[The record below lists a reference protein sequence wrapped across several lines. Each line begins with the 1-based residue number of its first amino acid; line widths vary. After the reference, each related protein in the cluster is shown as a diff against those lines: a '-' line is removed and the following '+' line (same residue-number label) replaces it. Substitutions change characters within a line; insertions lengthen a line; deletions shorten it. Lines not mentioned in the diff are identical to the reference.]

1 MKRNRATLPT
11 FVHSLWMRIISAPAA
26 VKLVGL
32 AVLPVAT
39 IIISA
44 WLYAEIFIF
53 RLLAAS
59 PDITL
64 NAHTLFD
71 LSWRAFLWL
80 GLGALIGIGASVTL
94 TWVLIRQLGGLVK
107 TMERIEAGDLTARS
121 PVWSQDEIGQVQAAF
136 NTMVNG
142 LQQSRDDL
150 MKNQRELES
159 LDAENQR
166 LIGELRDKETELR
179 FALRRAVDVQEEER
193 KRIARELHDEIGQ
206 ALTSILI
213 RLKSLQNITN
223 LDVMTDRLDGIRYLA
238 SQTIEEMRR
247 LSMDLRPAALDN
259 LGILP
264 ALRWHIGQ
272 SMEQNQIEIQFTA
285 PERMERLPPE
295 VEIVLYRVAQEGLN
309 NAIRHSQAKHIEVK
323 LEHTPRFVWL
333 SVSDDG
339 QGFDADG
346 LHRGLG
352 LVGIRER
359 VTLLNGQC
367 GIESQR
373 GSGARLWVEIPL
385 TEANP
390 AHA

>member
-359 VTLLNGQC
+359 VTLLKGQC

>member
-1 MKRNRATLPT
+1 
-11 FVHSLWMRIISAPAA
+11 MRIISAPAA

-359 VTLLNGQC
+359 VTLLKGQC

>member
-1 MKRNRATLPT
+1 
-11 FVHSLWMRIISAPAA
+11 
-26 VKLVGL
+26 
-32 AVLPVAT
+32 
-39 IIISA
+39 
-44 WLYAEIFIF
+44 
-53 RLLAAS
+53 
-59 PDITL
+59 
-64 NAHTLFD
+64 
-71 LSWRAFLWL
+71 
-80 GLGALIGIGASVTL
+80 
-94 TWVLIRQLGGLVK
+94 
-107 TMERIEAGDLTARS
+107 
-121 PVWSQDEIGQVQAAF
+121 
-136 NTMVNG
+136 
-142 LQQSRDDL
+142 
-150 MKNQRELES
+150 
-159 LDAENQR
+159 
-166 LIGELRDKETELR
+166 
-179 FALRRAVDVQEEER
+179 
-193 KRIARELHDEIGQ
+193 
-206 ALTSILI
+206 
-213 RLKSLQNITN
+213 
-223 LDVMTDRLDGIRYLA
+223 
-238 SQTIEEMRR
+238 
-247 LSMDLRPAALDN
+247 MDLRPAALDN

-323 LEHTPRFVWL
+323 LEHTPLFVWL

-359 VTLLNGQC
+359 VTLLKGKC

>member
-1 MKRNRATLPT
+1 MKTNRAALPT

-53 RLLAAS
+53 RPLAAS

-64 NAHTLFD
+64 NAQTLFD

-107 TMERIEAGDLTARS
+107 TMGRVETGDMTVRS

-136 NTMVNG
+136 NTMINS

-159 LDAENQR
+159 LDNENTR
-166 LIGELRDKETELR
+166 LIEELREKETELR
-179 FALRRAVDVQEEER
+179 FALRRAVDVQEQER

-213 RLKSLQNITN
+213 RLKSLQNITD

-309 NAIRHSQAKHIEVK
+309 NAIRHSQAKHVEVK
-323 LEHTPRFVWL
+323 LEHTPLFVWL

-359 VTLLNGQC
+359 VDLLKGQC

>member
-223 LDVMTDRLDGIRYLA
+223 LDVMTDRLDGTRYLA

-247 LSMDLRPAALDN
+247 LSMDLRPDALDN

-359 VTLLNGQC
+359 VTLLKGQC

>member
-1 MKRNRATLPT
+1 MKRNRAALPT
-11 FVHSLWMRIISAPAA
+11 FVHTFWMRIISAPAA
-26 VKLVGL
+26 LKLVGL

-44 WLYAEIFIF
+44 WLYAEFYIF
-53 RLLAAS
+53 RPLRAS

-64 NAHTLFD
+64 NAQTLFD

-94 TWVLIRQLGGLVK
+94 TWVLIRQLSGLVK
-107 TMERIEAGDLTARS
+107 TMGRVEADDLTARS

-136 NTMVNG
+136 NTMVSG

-159 LDAENQR
+159 LDAENKR

-213 RLKSLQNITN
+213 RLKSLQNITD

-323 LEHTPRFVWL
+323 LEHTPLFVWL

-359 VTLLNGQC
+359 VTLLKGKC